1 VAFLLTFAVA
11 LVAALTLSGN
21 VMAEAGV
28 QCAPTGMESVSTPR
42 DHYQAGEVATISG
55 DGYAIACDVKVDVE
69 RPDGVVESFTATTD
83 VGGNF
88 MLDYQVPPPP
98 GVVGQYKVVVRGLEG
113 AELAS
118 LTFEDAPAPQFD
130 IAPAHVAATGT
141 HVFSALVRNTA
152 NASSDTA
159 RCVRITTPASV
170 TVTSATFVVASPST
184 TGPWNLT
191 TGANFVELRTDT
203 NLRTG
208 VFGSSNNWVRFEI
221 TANATST
228 GSATWTSRMVTSNAS
243 CPSGGSTDQLA
254 VRVGGTF
261 TRDYTADF
269 RDASNNVIAA
279 PTALQGQ
286 SQQYRIRITRAS
298 GGDDLS
304 YAAVALPTCLTS
316 ITSIS
321 TTNSAGP
328 SAPDF
333 VAQLT
338 DNYFRFVTTGDKLA
352 QNGQWTQVQFTA
364 TATCSLGSHAF
375 RTASWKNTSPETSQ
389 DDIFKLLAGIGQ
401 PTLTVISPNV
411 APTVAA
417 DDATVT
423 VNEGQTAANTGIWG
437 DANPT
442 DTVTLSASV
451 GTVVT
456 SGANVAGTWS
466 WTYPTTDGP
475 DQTQTVTITANDGTT
490 STNTTFQL
498 DVNNSAPSATFN
510 APASVDEASNIGLS
524 LTDPSDPSSADT
536 AAGFEYRFSCDNGTT
551 WTPWSASN
559 AGVCSTTD
567 DGIRNVKGELRDKDG
582 DTSTYSASVTVE
594 NVAPSATFSAPAAVD
609 EGSDIDISLTHVV
622 DPSSADTHEYRFSC
636 DGGTTW
642 TAWSSSATHA
652 CPTNDNG
659 SRTVNGQVR
668 DDDGMSPEYVA
679 PVTVNNVG
687 PSATFSAPETV
698 AEGSMISVSVTDP
711 SDPSSADIAGGFH
724 YRFSCDGGATWTDWA
739 VRNEHSC
746 PTDDNGTK
754 VIKAGIRDKDAGAS
768 TYSTSVTV
776 TNVAPSATFSA
787 PAAVDEGSDI
797 DISLTHVVD
806 PSSADTHE
814 YRFSCD
820 DGNAWTAW
828 GNSAHACPTTDNGTV
843 VVKGQIRDDDDGAS
857 PIYEA
862 TVTVDN
868 VAPSATFDAPDS
880 VNEGS
885 NINFSLSD
893 VVDPGSADTHEYRFS
908 CDGGAT
914 WMPYGNSASHSCA
927 TDDDGTKSVTGQV
940 RDDDGDASPVYE
952 ANVAVDNVAPTATF
966 NAPESVD
973 EGSNINL
980 SLTDAADPSPADS
993 AAGFDYRFSCDAGA
1007 TWTAWSASNTH
1018 ACPTDDNGTND
1029 VKGQIRDKDGGT
1041 STYSASVTV
1050 DNVAPTAAFNAPDTV
1065 NEGSNINLSLTSPS
1079 DPSPS
1084 DTAAGFQYAFDC
1096 GDGSGYGAYS
1106 PSHSRSCATSD
1117 NGTRNVRGKIRDK
1130 DGGVTEY
1137 TAAVTINN
1145 VAPTLHTLTANS
1157 YAVPVGTTVT
1167 VSGSYSDPGSADMF
1181 TCVVAWDD
1189 GSVNTEINRPAGST
1203 SCETGKSFMQQ
1214 GVYSVSMYV
1223 NDDDGGTSNTLTIV
1237 LAVYDP
1243 SAGGFVTGGGWINSP
1258 AGSYAADPA
1267 ASGRANFGFNSQYKK
1282 GATVPTGQTEFQLH
1296 FASFNFHSDAY
1307 EWLVV
1312 SGHKAQYKGTGK
1324 VNGVPGYG
1332 FLLTAYDGNLSGG
1345 GGVDKFRIK
1354 VWRLSDGAV
1363 VYDTKMGTSDDI
1375 DQANPLAI
1383 AGGSI
1388 VIHKSK

>member
-1 VAFLLTFAVA
+1 LKRNARTTKRSVAFLLTFAVA
-11 LVAALTLSGN
+11 LVAALALSGN
-21 VMAEAGV
+21 AMAEAGV

-55 DGYAIACDVKVDVE
+55 DGYAIACDVQVDVE

-83 VGGNF
+83 LGGNF

-98 GVVGQYKVVVRGLEG
+98 GVVGQYKVVVRGLDG

-203 NLRTG
+203 NFRTG
-208 VFGSSNNWVRFEI
+208 IFGSSNNWVRFEI

-261 TRDYTADF
+261 TRDYTSDF
-269 RDASNNVIAA
+269 RDASNNVIGA

-286 SQQYRIRITRAS
+286 SQQYRIRITRAA

-389 DDIFKLLAGIGQ
+389 DDIFKLLAGTGQ

-451 GTVVT
+451 GTVVK

-475 DQTQTVTITANDGTT
+475 EQTQTVTITANDGTT

-498 DVNNSAPSATFN
+498 DVKNVAPFATFN

-524 LTDPSDPSSADT
+524 LTDPSDPSTADT
-536 AAGFEYRFSCDNGTT
+536 AAGFEYRFSCDGGTT

-559 AGVCSTTD
+559 ADVCSTID
-567 DGIRNVKGELRDKDG
+567 DGTRNVNGELRDRDG
-582 DTSTYSASVTVE
+582 GTSTYSASVTVE
-594 NVAPSATFSAPAAVD
+594 NVAPSATFGAPVSVD
-609 EGSDIDISLTHVV
+609 EGSDVNLSLTDVV
-622 DPSSADTHEYRFSC
+622 DAGSADTHEYRFSC

-642 TAWSSSATHA
+642 AAYG
-652 CPTNDNG
+652 D
-659 SRTVNGQVR
+659 
-668 DDDGMSPEYVA
+668 SP
-679 PVTVNNVG
+679 
-687 PSATFSAPETV
+687 
-698 AEGSMISVSVTDP
+698 
-711 SDPSSADIAGGFH
+711 
-724 YRFSCDGGATWTDWA
+724 
-739 VRNEHSC
+739 
-746 PTDDNGTK
+746 
-754 VIKAGIRDKDAGAS
+754 
-768 TYSTSVTV
+768 
-776 TNVAPSATFSA
+776 
-787 PAAVDEGSDI
+787 
-797 DISLTHVVD
+797 
-806 PSSADTHE
+806 
-814 YRFSCD
+814 
-820 DGNAWTAW
+820 
-828 GNSAHACPTTDNGTV
+828 
-843 VVKGQIRDDDDGAS
+843 
-857 PIYEA
+857 
-862 TVTVDN
+862 
-868 VAPSATFDAPDS
+868 
-880 VNEGS
+880 
-885 NINFSLSD
+885 
-893 VVDPGSADTHEYRFS
+893 
-908 CDGGAT
+908 
-914 WMPYGNSASHSCA
+914 SHSCA
-927 TDDDGTKSVTGQV
+927 TDDNGTKSVTGQV
-940 RDDDGDASPVYE
+940 RDDDGDESPVYE
-952 ANVAVDNVAPTATF
+952 ANVAVDNVAPSATF

-973 EGSNINL
+973 EGSNISL
-980 SLTDAADPSPADS
+980 SLTDANDPSSADS
-993 AAGFDYRFSCDAGA
+993 AAGFDYRFSCDDGA
-1007 TWTAWSASNTH
+1007 TWTAWSSSNAH
-1018 ACPTDDNGTND
+1018 SCPTDDDGTKD

-1041 STYSASVTV
+1041 STHSASVGV
-1050 DNVAPTAAFNAPDTV
+1050 DNVEPTATFNAPDTV

-1079 DPSPS
+1079 DPSSS
-1084 DTAAGFQYAFDC
+1084 DTAAGFEYAFDC
-1096 GDGSGYGAYS
+1096 GDGSGYGAYAAG
-1106 PSHSRSCATSD
+1106 HSRSCATSD

-1137 TAAVTINN
+1137 SAAVAVKN

-1167 VSGSYSDPGSADMF
+1167 VTGSYSDPGSADTF

-1203 SCETGKSFMQQ
+1203 SCETGKAFTQQ
-1214 GVYSVSMYV
+1214 GVYSISMYV
-1223 NDDDGGTSNTLTIV
+1223 NDDDGGTSNTLTLV

-1243 SAGGFVTGGGWINSP
+1243 SAGGFVTGGGWISSP

-1307 EWLVV
+1307 QWLVV

-1332 FLLTAYDGNLSGG
+1332 FLLTAYDGNVSGG

-1354 VWRLSDGAV
+1354 IWTLSDGAV

>member
-1 VAFLLTFAVA
+1 VTFLLTFAVA

-21 VMAEAGV
+21 AIAEAGV

-55 DGYAIACDVKVDVE
+55 DGYAIACDVQVDVE
-69 RPDGVVESFTATTD
+69 RPDGVVESFAATTD
-83 VGGNF
+83 LGGNF
-88 MLDYQVPPPP
+88 TLDYQVPPPP
-98 GVVGQYKVVVRGLEG
+98 GVVGRYTVVVRGLDG

-152 NASSDTA
+152 NSSSDTA
-159 RCVRITTPASV
+159 RCVRIATPASV

-184 TGPWNLT
+184 TGPWSLT

-203 NLRTG
+203 NSRTG
-208 VFGSSNNWVRFEI
+208 IFGSSNNWVRFEI

-261 TRDYTADF
+261 TRDYAADF
-269 RDASNNVIAA
+269 RDASNNVIVA
-279 PTALQGQ
+279 PAALQGQ
-286 SQQYRIRITRAS
+286 SQQYRIRITRAA

-304 YAAVALPTCLTS
+304 YAAVALPTCLTN
-316 ITSIS
+316 ITSVS
-321 TTNSAGP
+321 TTNSGGP
-328 SAPDF
+328 SAPDY

-352 QNGQWTQVQFTA
+352 QNGQWAQVQFTA

-389 DDIFKLLAGIGQ
+389 DDIFKLQAGTGP

-417 DDATVT
+417 NYAIVT
-423 VNEGQTAANTGIWG
+423 VAEGETAANTGIWG

-451 GTVVT
+451 GTVVK
-456 SGANVAGTWS
+456 SGTNVAGTWS

-490 STNTTFQL
+490 STNTRFQL
-498 DVNNSAPSATFN
+498 DVNNVAPSATFN
-510 APASVDEASNIGLS
+510 VPASVDEASNIGLS

-551 WTPWSASN
+551 WTAWSASN
-559 AGVCSTTD
+559 ADVCSTID
-567 DGIRNVKGELRDKDG
+567 DGTRNVKGELRDKDG
-582 DTSTYSASVTVE
+582 GTSTYSASVTVE
-594 NVAPSATFSAPAAVD
+594 NVAPSATF
-609 EGSDIDISLTHVV
+609 
-622 DPSSADTHEYRFSC
+622 
-636 DGGTTW
+636 
-642 TAWSSSATHA
+642 
-652 CPTNDNG
+652 N
-659 SRTVNGQVR
+659 
-668 DDDGMSPEYVA
+668 A
-679 PVTVNNVG
+679 PV
-687 PSATFSAPETV
+687 
-698 AEGSMISVSVTDP
+698 SVD
-711 SDPSSADIAGGFH
+711 
-724 YRFSCDGGATWTDWA
+724 
-739 VRNEHSC
+739 
-746 PTDDNGTK
+746 
-754 VIKAGIRDKDAGAS
+754 
-768 TYSTSVTV
+768 
-776 TNVAPSATFSA
+776 
-787 PAAVDEGSDI
+787 
-797 DISLTHVVD
+797 
-806 PSSADTHE
+806 
-814 YRFSCD
+814 
-820 DGNAWTAW
+820 
-828 GNSAHACPTTDNGTV
+828 
-843 VVKGQIRDDDDGAS
+843 
-857 PIYEA
+857 
-862 TVTVDN
+862 
-868 VAPSATFDAPDS
+868 
-880 VNEGS
+880 EGS
-885 NINFSLSD
+885 NINPSLTD

-908 CDGGAT
+908 CDGGTT
-914 WMPYGNSASHSCA
+914 WTAYGNSPSHSCA

-952 ANVAVDNVAPTATF
+952 ANVAVDNVAPSATF
-966 NAPESVD
+966 NAPDSVD

-980 SLTDAADPSPADS
+980 SLTDANDPSSADS
-993 AAGFDYRFSCDAGA
+993 AAGFDYRFSCDDGA
-1007 TWTAWSASNTH
+1007 TWAAWSSSNAH
-1018 ACPTDDNGTND
+1018 ACPTDDDGTNE

-1041 STYSASVTV
+1041 STYSASVSV
-1050 DNVAPTAAFNAPDTV
+1050 DNVAPTATFNAPDTV

-1079 DPSPS
+1079 DPSSS
-1084 DTAAGFQYAFDC
+1084 DTAAGFEYAFDC
-1096 GDGSGYGAYS
+1096 GDGAGYGAYS
-1106 PSHSRSCATSD
+1106 ASHSRSCATSD
-1117 NGTRNVRGKIRDK
+1117 NGTRNVRGKIKDK

-1137 TAAVTINN
+1137 TAAVTVKN

-1157 YAVPVGTTVT
+1157 YAVAVGTTVT
-1167 VSGSYSDPGSADMF
+1167 VTGSYSDPGSADTF

-1189 GSVNTEINRPAGST
+1189 GSVNTEISRPAGST
-1203 SCETGKSFMQQ
+1203 NCETGKAFMQQ

-1243 SAGGFVTGGGWINSP
+1243 SAAGFVTGGGWINSP
-1258 AGSYAADPA
+1258 TGSYAADPA

-1296 FASFNFHSDAY
+1296 FASFNFHGDAY

-1332 FLLTAYDGNLSGG
+1332 FLLTAYDGNVSGG

-1354 VWRLSDGAV
+1354 IWRLSDSAV

-1375 DQANPLAI
+1375 DQANPVAI